1 MYIKSGM
8 DGRKNNSRPKNTP
21 FSLINLYKDRDNLRK
36 RINFQIKVKR
46 KYLFTIKKLRKERQE
61 LREQL
66 RASDILLSKL
76 NANSVPKV

>member
-1 MYIKSGM
+1 MKG
-8 DGRKNNSRPKNTP
+8 NTP

-46 KYLFTIKKLRKERQE
+46 KYLFTIKKLRKERKE

-66 RASDILLSKL
+66 RVSDILLSKL
-76 NANSVPKV
+76 NANSIPKI

>member
-1 MYIKSGM
+1 MYIKSGI

-21 FSLINLYKDRDNLRK
+21 FNLINLYNDRDNLRK

-46 KYLFTIKKLRKERQE
+46 KYLFIIKKLRKERQQ
-61 LREQL
+61 LRNEL

-76 NANSVPKV
+76 NANSIPRV

>member
-36 RINFQIKVKR
+36 RINFQMRMKR
-46 KYLFTIKKLRKERQE
+46 KYLTIIKKWEKNDNNYEM
-61 LREQL
+61 
-66 RASDILLSKL
+66 
-76 NANSVPKV
+76 N

>member
-1 MYIKSGM
+1 M
-8 DGRKNNSRPKNTP
+8 
-21 FSLINLYKDRDNLRK
+21 
-36 RINFQIKVKR
+36 KR

>member
-1 MYIKSGM
+1 MYIKSGI
-8 DGRKNNSRPKNTP
+8 DGRKNNGRPKNTP

-61 LREQL
+61 LKEQL

-76 NANSVPKV
+76 NANSIPKV

>member
-1 MYIKSGM
+1 MKG
-8 DGRKNNSRPKNTP
+8 NTP

-46 KYLFTIKKLRKERQE
+46 KYLFTIKKLRKERKE

-76 NANSVPKV
+76 NANSIPKV